1 MEATINV
8 LPGAAATPQQALPA
22 GSQASAG
29 TGAKQ
34 GNAFAGMLQNA
45 TVKDADT
52 GQKIAV
58 PSGLTQLAFLAQLA
72 VTTANAASGE
82 GATGKAG
89 SAAQEENETAAST
102 DSSTAGKEQ
111 ATVALMGLVLPM
123 LPVQPTATTPEAD
136 AGGAATTGENKAA
149 AVVAKQEP
157 VITVEPLVAPTTEKT
172 QTVAATDKDKPAV
185 AVTATQPQSFAEAIQ
200 QNLTNPTKPEKTD
213 AGTQAVVLPAG
224 DEKAATVAV
233 DAAKAQTASASMD
246 FPVQTVHVM
255 STIDNKSFVK
265 GTEQPQPVPHA
276 QAQEPVVQPVANLVQ
291 GEAQQGMNQG
301 QPEEQTAFSDGTKH
315 QAEDV
320 ADLNAKNNTV
330 SAVFTQLADSQ
341 TVKTATTTQ
350 TAAHAQQPAADPYN
364 LSGQIVEQAKLI
376 KTPYNDASEMVIKL
390 KPEHL
395 GELTLRVAVEHGEV
409 TASFHTN
416 NPEVRGIIENSL
428 PQLKQ
433 DMASQGIKVDNV
445 GVYAGL
451 SQFDSRGQQAN
462 QQQPVIKLKNRKT
475 DDDFIATVES
485 LQAEQT
491 GSDTGVDYR
500 V

>member
-8 LPGAAATPQQALPA
+8 LPGTAAAPQQAMPA
-22 GSQASAG
+22 GNQASSG
-29 TGAKQ
+29 TGASQ

-52 GQKIAV
+52 GQKTAV
-58 PSGLTQLAFLAQLA
+58 PSGLAQLAFLTQLA

-82 GATGKAG
+82 GNTGKAG
-89 SAAQEENETAAST
+89 SAAPEETETAAPT
-102 DSSTAGKEQ
+102 DSSDAGKDQ
-111 ATVALMGLVLPM
+111 AAVALMGLVLPM
-123 LPVQPTATTPEAD
+123 LPVQPTATTAGTD
-136 AGGAATTGENKAA
+136 AVGAATTGETKTAV
-149 AVVAKQEP
+149 VVAKQEP
-157 VITVEPLVAPTTEKT
+157 VITVEPLVAPTTEGT
-172 QTVAATDKDKPAV
+172 QAVAATDKDKPTVTA
-185 AVTATQPQSFAEAIQ
+185 TATQPQSFAEVIQ
-200 QNLTNPTKPEKTD
+200 QNLTNPAKPEKTD
-213 AGTQAVVLPAG
+213 AGTQAVVLPVG
-224 DEKAATVAV
+224 DEKAAVAV
-233 DAAKAQTASASMD
+233 DAAKAQTASTRVD

-276 QAQEPVVQPVANLVQ
+276 QAQEPAVQPVPSSVQ

-315 QAEDV
+315 QTEDV
-320 ADLNAKNNTV
+320 PDLSVKNNTV

-341 TVKTATTTQ
+341 TVKAATTTQ
-350 TAAHAQQPAADPYN
+350 TAAHTQQPVADSYN

-376 KTPYNDASEMVIKL
+376 KTPYSDASEMVIKL

-416 NPEVRGIIENSL
+416 NPEVRGIIESSL